1 MYRNFAFLM
10 GFVLASVM
18 GLSKPAEASDGVEL
32 KVAIVH
38 ALKSAG
44 QIDAKISKKMA
55 KSLRTAFGQY
65 KSFKLISK
73 TSNRLGNDKRS
84 EILLPTGDKAVVTYL
99 GKKVGKKSKP
109 VHKLA
114 LAIPKHKVKVNLS
127 AVKKKLF
134 YQAGIKHN
142 GGILILAFYLK

>member
-1 MYRNFAFLM
+1 MYRNFSFLM
-10 GFVLASVM
+10 GLVLASVM
-18 GLSKPAEASDGVEL
+18 SFSKPAEANDGVEL
-32 KVAIVH
+32 KVAVVH

-44 QIDAKISKKMA
+44 PIDSKISKKMA

-73 TSNRLGNDKRS
+73 TSNQLGRDKRN
-84 EILLPTGDKAVVTYL
+84 EISLPTGEKAIVTYL
-99 GKKVGKKSKP
+99 GKRASTKAKP

-114 LAIPKHKVKVNLS
+114 LAIPKHKVKLNLS

-134 YQAGIKHN
+134 YQAGIKYN
-142 GGILILAFYLK
+142 DGILILAFYLK